1 LIIYCFAEVQGIKE
15 PQVIARKVGEVLSSA
30 FTAVGTTVTYPVG
43 KTFVF
48 NSSCL
53 SFSLICCKKKVVECI
68 DFAFLVLAMVFNNV

>member
-1 LIIYCFAEVQGIKE
+1 MIINCFPEVQGIKE

-53 SFSLICCKKKVVECI
+53 
-68 DFAFLVLAMVFNNV
+68 